1 MTRRTNPITITVVD
15 KALIRIILG
24 EMDSPRDQLNKI
36 LTSKVK
42 KSRNKDLTLN
52 IAVTKETGPKESASK
67 AK

>member
-1 MTRRTNPITITVVD
+1 MVVD

-24 EMDSPRDQLNKI
+24 VIDSPRDHFNNTLTKIVNK
-36 LTSKVK
+36 SK
-42 KSRNKDLTLN
+42 NKDLTLN

>member
-1 MTRRTNPITITVVD
+1 
-15 KALIRIILG
+15 
-24 EMDSPRDQLNKI
+24 MDSPRDQLNKI

>member
-1 MTRRTNPITITVVD
+1 MTRRTNTITITVVD

-24 EMDSPRDQLNKI
+24 VIDSPRDHLNNTLTKI
-36 LTSKVK
+36 VNKSK
-42 KSRNKDLTLN
+42 NKDLTLN